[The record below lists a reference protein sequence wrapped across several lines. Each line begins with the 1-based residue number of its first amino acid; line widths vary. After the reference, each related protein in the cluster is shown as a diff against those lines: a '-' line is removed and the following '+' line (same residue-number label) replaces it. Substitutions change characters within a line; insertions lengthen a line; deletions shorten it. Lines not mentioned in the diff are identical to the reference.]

1 MKVKTLDG
9 HVTEILGGNEIRVNG
24 RILRLKKWFVE
35 KYREELE
42 KLKECRIEKE
52 TNKAILIINDKN
64 MMWIPKSVIENSQEV
79 YSYA

>member
-1 MKVKTLDG
+1 MKVRTLEGDIA
-9 HVTEILGGNEIRVNG
+9 EILSSNEIKVDNKT
-24 RILRLKKWFVE
+24 LRLKKWFAE

-64 MMWIPKSVIENSQEV
+64 MMWIPKSVIENLQEV
-79 YSYA
+79 SEE

>member
-1 MKVKTLDG
+1 MKVRTLDG
-9 HVTEILGGNEIRVNG
+9 HVTEILGSNEIRVNG
-24 RILRLKKWFVE
+24 RILRLKKWFAE

-64 MMWIPKSVIENSQEV
+64 MMWIPKSVIENSHSLEG
-79 YSYA
+79 YA